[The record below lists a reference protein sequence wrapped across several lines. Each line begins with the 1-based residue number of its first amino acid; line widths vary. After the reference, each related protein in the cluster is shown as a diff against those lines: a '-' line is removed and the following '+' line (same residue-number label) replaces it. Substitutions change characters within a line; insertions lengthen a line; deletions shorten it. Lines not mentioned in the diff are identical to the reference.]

1 MSDVLTCYEDEA
13 TKYGLDCAVFIQR
26 LRGWLRYHRD
36 NGETVEGRTWCY
48 NSRKALLA
56 AFPFWTENQI
66 RRIVEQLRSGEHPVI
81 VTEQRPGYDR
91 TTWYAFTDESMIGKT
106 TKASVE
112 NHQSNGE
119 KPPIPSVENHQSFS
133 GESPGSLPK
142 RKSNALP
149 EGFDEWWSIYPRK
162 VAKVG
167 AVKAYRKALL
177 ETTPGRLLD
186 GARTMAKDV
195 AEGRQER
202 QWVPYPASWLNGGR
216 WDDEPT
222 IQLATVTAGPQKE
235 THFTLLCRKCGWT
248 SPPGVL
254 DLNVDWCGVCPVP
267 EDGRRNVD
275 RVPVEV

>member
-1 MSDVLTCYEDEA
+1 MLFISKNKEGVPAWKLVLERKKTVTRRLKPVKVGAVRGVQAKFYGKSLCKIKVISCISHKEWIKSVNGLEA
-13 TKYGLDCAVFIQR
+13 
-26 LRGWLRYHRD
+26 
-36 NGETVEGRTWCY
+36 
-48 NSRKALLA
+48 
-56 AFPFWTENQI
+56 
-66 RRIVEQLRSGEHPVI
+66 
-81 VTEQRPGYDR
+81 YDR
-91 TTWYAFTDESMIGKT
+91 EAK
-106 TKASVE
+106 
-112 NHQSNGE
+112 
-119 KPPIPSVENHQSFS
+119 
-133 GESPGSLPK
+133 L
-142 RKSNALP
+142 